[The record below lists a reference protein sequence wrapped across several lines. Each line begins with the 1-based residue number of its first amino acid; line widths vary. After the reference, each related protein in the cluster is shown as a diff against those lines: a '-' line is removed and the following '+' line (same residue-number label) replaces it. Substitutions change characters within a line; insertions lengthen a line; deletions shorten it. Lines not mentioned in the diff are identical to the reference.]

1 MATQPFGGGGFGD
14 ALEEN
19 RQLGF
24 ESHLNSFLS
33 KGRQASQG
41 GRQSGGAGRSR
52 QRALRNQ
59 FSSIQADFLGK
70 LGNQVRS
77 GESPNYRFADG
88 PNSHL
93 GQFDFEDRYQSLS
106 PFQKYGRSSS
116 VYNPRVRQLL
126 KF

>member
-33 KGRQASQG
+33 RGRQASQG

-59 FSSIQADFLGK
+59 FSFHPSRLPWEAG
-70 LGNQVRS
+70 GS
-77 GESPNYRFADG
+77 GEVRGVSELPFRGRAQQ
-88 PNSHL
+88 PL
-93 GQFDFEDRYQSLS
+93 GA
-106 PFQKYGRSSS
+106 
-116 VYNPRVRQLL
+116 V
-126 KF
+126 

>member
-33 KGRQASQG
+33 RGRQASQG

-70 LGNQVRS
+70 LGNQVQVRGVS
-77 GESPNYRFADG
+77 ELPFRGRPQQ
-88 PNSHL
+88 PL
-93 GQFDFEDRYQSLS
+93 GA
-106 PFQKYGRSSS
+106 
-116 VYNPRVRQLL
+116 V
-126 KF
+126 